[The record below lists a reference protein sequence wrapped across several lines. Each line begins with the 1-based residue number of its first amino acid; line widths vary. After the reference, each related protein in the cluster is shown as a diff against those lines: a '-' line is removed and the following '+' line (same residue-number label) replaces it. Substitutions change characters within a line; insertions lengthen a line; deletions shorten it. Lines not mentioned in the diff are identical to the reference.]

1 MDQTAWWASATFW
14 RKAAVWVTGASLVAL
29 VFLSFDSLQKISAGS
44 ERVPAYTAINHR
56 IDYVFNQERR
66 VQQPQV
72 GPEEPLFGR
81 KLDAEQAEALVRKG
95 KLTVQ
100 AKNCMDCHTLL
111 GNGAY
116 FAPDLTKAWLDP
128 LWGPAAGREKEM
140 VAFLLDP
147 SDKPHNVMDRR
158 MPNLHL
164 TQDEAQAVT
173 GFLKWMSAIDTNGFP
188 YNFTPT
194 KQEN

>member
-1 MDQTAWWASATFW
+1 MDQTAWWASSSFW
-14 RKAAVWVTGASLVAL
+14 RKAAVWVTGASMVAL
-29 VFLSFDSLQKISAGS
+29 VFLSFDSLVKISAGS
-44 ERVPAYTAINHR
+44 ERVPAYTVINQR
-56 IDYVFNQERR
+56 IDYVFNEERF
-66 VQQPQV
+66 VQQPKI
-72 GPEEPLFGR
+72 GAEEPLFGQ
-81 KLDAEQAEALVRKG
+81 KLDAERAEALVRQG

-128 LWGPAAGREKEM
+128 AWGDAQAREKEM

-147 SDKPHNVMDRR
+147 TDSARNAVGRR
-158 MPNLHL
+158 MPNLNL
-164 TQDEAQAVT
+164 TQDEAKAVT

-188 YNFTPT
+188 YNFTPM

>member
-1 MDQTAWWASATFW
+1 MDQTAWWASSSFW
-14 RKAAVWVTGASLVAL
+14 RKAAVWVTGASMVAL
-29 VFLSFDSLQKISAGS
+29 VFLSFDSLVKISAGS
-44 ERVPAYTAINHR
+44 ERVPAYTVINQR
-56 IDYVFNQERR
+56 IDYVFNEERF
-66 VQQPQV
+66 VQQPKI
-72 GPEEPLFGR
+72 GAEEPLFGQ
-81 KLDAEQAEALVRKG
+81 KLDAERAEALVRQG

-128 LWGPAAGREKEM
+128 AWGDAQAREKEM

-147 SDKPHNVMDRR
+147 TDSARNTLGRR

-164 TQDEAQAVT
+164 TQDEAKAVT

-188 YNFTPT
+188 YNFTPM

>member
-1 MDQTAWWASATFW
+1 MDQAAWWASGSFW
-14 RKAAVWVTGASLVAL
+14 RKAAIWVTGVSMVAL
-29 VFLSFDSLQKISAGS
+29 VFLSLDSLVKISAGS
-44 ERVPAYTAINHR
+44 QRVPAYTVVNHR
-56 IDYVFNQERR
+56 IDYVFNEERR
-66 VQQPQV
+66 VQQPQI
-72 GPEEPLFGR
+72 GPEQPLFGR
-81 KLDAEQAEALVRKG
+81 KLDAEQAEALVRQG

-100 AKNCMDCHTLL
+100 AKNCMNCHTLL

-128 LWGPAAGREKEM
+128 LWGAANEREQQM
-140 VAFLLDP
+140 VDFMLDP
-147 SDKPHNVMDRR
+147 TDKPHNVLGRC

-164 TQDEAQAVT
+164 TRDEAQAVT

-188 YNFTPT
+188 YNFTSM

>member
-1 MDQTAWWASATFW
+1 MEPVVWWASRSFW

-29 VFLSFDSLQKISAGS
+29 AALSFDSLRKISAGS
-44 ERVPAYTAINHR
+44 PRVPAYDVVNQR
-56 IDYVFNQERR
+56 IDYVFNEERH
-66 VQQPQV
+66 VQQPRI
-72 GPEEPLFGR
+72 GPEQPLFGR
-81 KLDAEQAEALVRKG
+81 ALSAEQAEALVRHG

-116 FAPDLTKAWLDP
+116 YAPDLTKAWLDP
-128 LWGPAAGREKEM
+128 LWGPADGREQQI

-147 SDKPHNVMDRR
+147 TDKPHNTLNRR

-173 GFLKWMSAIDTNGFP
+173 AFLKWMAAIDTNGFP
-188 YNFTPT
+188 YNFTPL

>member
-1 MDQTAWWASATFW
+1 MDQPAWWASPSYW
-14 RKAAVWVTGASLVAL
+14 RKAAIWVTGVSLVAL
-29 VFLSFDSLQKISAGS
+29 VFLSMDSLVKISVGS
-44 ERVPAYTAINHR
+44 ERVPAYSVINHR
-56 IDYVFNQERR
+56 IDYVFNEERH
-66 VQQPQV
+66 VQQPQI
-72 GPEEPLFGR
+72 GPEQPLFGK
-81 KLDAEQAEALVRKG
+81 KLTAEQAEALVRQG

-128 LWGPAAGREKEM
+128 MWGAPEAREQQM
-140 VAFLLDP
+140 VDFLLDP
-147 SDKPHNVMDRR
+147 SDKLHNVLGRR

-164 TQDEAQAVT
+164 TQDEARAVT
-173 GFLKWMSAIDTNGFP
+173 GFLKWMASIDTNGFP
-188 YNFTPT
+188 YNFTPM

>member
-1 MDQTAWWASATFW
+1 MDQPVWWASRSYW
-14 RKAAVWVTGASLVAL
+14 RKAAVWVTGAALVAL
-29 VFLSFDSLQKISAGS
+29 VFLSMDSLVQISAGGQ
-44 ERVPAYTAINHR
+44 RVPAYSVINHR
-56 IDYVFNQERR
+56 IDYVFNEERR
-66 VQQPQV
+66 VQQPQI
-72 GPEEPLFGR
+72 GPEQPLFGQ
-81 KLDAEQAEALVRKG
+81 KLGAEQAEALVRQG

-100 AKNCMDCHTLL
+100 AKNCMNCHTLL

-128 LWGPAAGREKEM
+128 LWGAANEREQQI

-147 SDKPHNVMDRR
+147 TDKPHNVLGRR

-164 TQDEAQAVT
+164 TQDEAKAVT
-173 GFLKWMSAIDTNGFP
+173 GFMKWMAAIDTNGFP
-188 YNFTPT
+188 YNFMPI

>member
-1 MDQTAWWASATFW
+1 MDQTAWWASGSFW
-14 RKAAVWVTGASLVAL
+14 RKAAIWVTGASMVAL
-29 VFLSFDSLQKISAGS
+29 VFLSLDSLVKISAGS
-44 ERVPAYTAINHR
+44 QRVPAYTVINHR
-56 IDYVFNQERR
+56 IDYVFNEERR
-66 VQQPQV
+66 VQQPQI
-72 GPEEPLFGR
+72 GPEQPLFGR
-81 KLDAEQAEALVRKG
+81 KLDAEQAEALVRQG

-128 LWGPAAGREKEM
+128 LWGAANEREQQI
-140 VAFLLDP
+140 VDFLLDP
-147 SDKPHNVMDRR
+147 TDKPHNAMGRL

-164 TQDEAQAVT
+164 TQEEAKAVT

-188 YNFTPT
+188 YNFTAM

>member
-1 MDQTAWWASATFW
+1 MDQTGWWASGSFW
-14 RKAAVWVTGASLVAL
+14 RKAAIWVTGASLVAL
-29 VFLSFDSLQKISAGS
+29 LFLSVDSLVKISAGS

-56 IDYVFNQERR
+56 IDYVLNEERH
-66 VQQPQV
+66 VQQPRLGAEQ
-72 GPEEPLFGR
+72 PLFGR
-81 KLDAEQAEALVRKG
+81 KLDAEQAEALVRQG

-116 FAPDLTKAWLDP
+116 YAPDLTKAWLDP
-128 LWGPAAGREKEM
+128 MWGAASEREQEM
-140 VAFLLDP
+140 LAFLLDP
-147 SDKPHNVMDRR
+147 TEKLHNVLGRR

-164 TQDEAQAVT
+164 TQDEAKAVT
-173 GFLKWMSAIDTNGFP
+173 GFLKWMAAIDTNGFP
-188 YNFTPT
+188 YNFTPI

>member
-1 MDQTAWWASATFW
+1 MDQAAWWASGSFW
-14 RKAAVWVTGASLVAL
+14 RKAAIWVTGVSMVAL
-29 VFLSFDSLQKISAGS
+29 VFLSLDSLVKISAGS
-44 ERVPAYTAINHR
+44 QRVPAYTVVNHR
-56 IDYVFNQERR
+56 IDYVFNEERR
-66 VQQPQV
+66 VQQPQI
-72 GPEEPLFGR
+72 GPEQPLFGR
-81 KLDAEQAEALVRKG
+81 KLDAEQAEALVRQG

-100 AKNCMDCHTLL
+100 AKNCMNCHTLL

-128 LWGPAAGREKEM
+128 LWGAANEREQQM
-140 VAFLLDP
+140 VDFMLDP
-147 SDKPHNVMDRR
+147 TDKPHNVLGRR

-164 TQDEAQAVT
+164 TRDEAQAVT

-188 YNFTPT
+188 YNFTSM